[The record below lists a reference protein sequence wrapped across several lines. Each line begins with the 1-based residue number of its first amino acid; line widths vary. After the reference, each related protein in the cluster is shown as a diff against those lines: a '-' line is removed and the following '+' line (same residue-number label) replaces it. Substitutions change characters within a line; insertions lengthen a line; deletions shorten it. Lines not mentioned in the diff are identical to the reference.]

1 MIRQDFL
8 ETAAV
13 ATTLLAAPAV
23 GRAWAQSSALREF
36 RIRGLAGHLAGQ
48 VTVVAAVLDAP
59 PPDTP
64 PISLVDHYARSTWS
78 DGAIYSDLNTGIRE
92 AGEQTAAD
100 GHTVLHERTAAVL
113 ADLRERLPAQPGG
126 RVIALP
132 FGPWALTLD
141 DFLATRMLEIAVH
154 CDDLAVSLGIPT
166 PELPRSAADTVLTL
180 LCRWS
185 AARHGHTALIRALA
199 RAERA
204 PAAINAI

>member
-13 ATTLLAAPAV
+13 AVTLLGAPAV
-23 GRAWAQSSALREF
+23 GRAWGQSSALREF

-48 VTVVAAVLDAP
+48 VTVVAAVLDSAP
-59 PPDTP
+59 PDAA
-64 PISLVDHYARSTWS
+64 PISLVDHYGRSTWT
-78 DGAIYSDLNTGIRE
+78 DGDIHSELNTGIRE
-92 AGEQTAAD
+92 AGEQTAAV
-100 GHTVLHERTAAVL
+100 GHTALRQQTAAAL
-113 ADLRERLPAQPGG
+113 ADLRERLPAEPPE

-154 CDDLAVSLGIPT
+154 CDDLAVSLGLPT
-166 PELPRSAADTVLTL
+166 PELPRSAADTVLAL

-185 AARHGHTALIRALA
+185 AARHGDTALLRALA
-199 RAERA
+199 RTERA
-204 PAAINAI
+204 PARINAL

>member
-13 ATTLLAAPAV
+13 ATTLLGVPAV
-23 GRAWAQSSALREF
+23 GRAWDQSSALREF
-36 RIRGLAGHLAGQ
+36 RIRGLAGHLASQ
-48 VTVVAAVLDAP
+48 VTVVAAVLDSP
-59 PPDTP
+59 PPATP
-64 PISLVDHYARSTWS
+64 PISLLDHYGRSTWT
-78 DGAIYSDLNTGIRE
+78 DGDIRSALNTGIRE
-92 AGEQTAAD
+92 AGEQTAAV
-100 GHTVLHERTAAVL
+100 GHTALHEQTAAAL
-113 ADLRERLPAQPGG
+113 ADLRGRIPAQPPD
-126 RVIALP
+126 RAVALP

-166 PELPRSAADTVLTL
+166 PALPRSASDTVLAL

-185 AARHGHTALIRALA
+185 AARHGDTALLRALA

-204 PAAINAI
+204 PATITAL